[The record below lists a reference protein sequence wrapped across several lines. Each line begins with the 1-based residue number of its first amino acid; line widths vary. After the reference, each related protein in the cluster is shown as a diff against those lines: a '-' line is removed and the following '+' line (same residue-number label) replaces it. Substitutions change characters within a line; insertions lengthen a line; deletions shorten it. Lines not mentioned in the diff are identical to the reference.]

1 MSTVQVYAGPN
12 GSGKSTITGEVPVMG
27 RYINADEIQRYL
39 QCTPLEAAQNAEAT
53 REYCL
58 ENHMDFT
65 METVLSTPRNIN
77 LLHRAKEQGYYIIC
91 FYVLTCDP
99 EINVHRVAERVARG
113 GHDVP
118 EEKIR
123 SRYERS
129 LKNLPLLPTLCDEF
143 YVFDN
148 SMPRGS
154 GEPALIVKCIGG
166 NLEFRPSAR
175 WNMEMLL
182 ALMEGRGFKEYMRD
196 NEEYEPS

>member
-1 MSTVQVYAGPN
+1 
-12 GSGKSTITGEVPVMG
+12 
-27 RYINADEIQRYL
+27 
-39 QCTPLEAAQNAEAT
+39 
-53 REYCL
+53 
-58 ENHMDFT
+58 MDFT

-77 LLHRAKEQGYYIIC
+77 LLHRAKEQGYHIIC
-91 FYVLTCDP
+91 FYVLTFDP
-99 EINVHRVAERVARG
+99 EINVRRVAERVARG

-129 LKNLPLLPTLCDEF
+129 LKNLPLLVALCDEL

-148 SMPRGS
+148 SMPRGN

-166 NLEFRPSAR
+166 NLGLRQSSV

-182 ALMEGRGFKEYMRD
+182 ALLEGRNFKEFMKD